1 MKLRELLKFID
12 IFVTNEEHEL
22 MQKIPFNPTAM
33 SKFSER
39 EQIVIQ
45 NLINKSLVTKINEKN
60 NVIMVRKNA

>member
-12 IFVTNEEHEL
+12 IFVTNEEHAL
-22 MQKIPFNPTAM
+22 MQKIPLNPTAM

-60 NVIMVRKNA
+60 NVIMVKKNA